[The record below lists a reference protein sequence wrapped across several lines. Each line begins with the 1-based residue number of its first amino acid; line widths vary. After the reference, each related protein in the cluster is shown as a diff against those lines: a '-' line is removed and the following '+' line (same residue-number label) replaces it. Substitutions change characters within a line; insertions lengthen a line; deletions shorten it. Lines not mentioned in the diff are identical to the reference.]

1 MKLKASV
8 FPLKNQI
15 VSIIMFHLKS
25 HKMMVW
31 HEFSIWKGNYIG
43 SPHFWDKPNQWMQ
56 ESRLPR
62 QRKLREAVPDN
73 PCTVY
78 LPAVT
83 PRITANIC
91 KICCIVPAPLMV
103 ICQPM
108 SSPDNDCW
116 PTLCWSLLEGLS
128 LKAPSRECFLWPLV
142 WCSQS
147 VSNQCWK

>member
-43 SPHFWDKPNQWMQ
+43 SPHFWNKPNQWMQ

-78 LPAVT
+78 LPTVT

-91 KICCIVPAPLMV
+91 KICCILPDPLMV
-103 ICQPM
+103 ICLPM
-108 SSPDNDCW
+108 SSQDNNCW
-116 PTLCWSLLEGLS
+116 PSAGASWRVSASKLQFAWMFFVAPGLMFT
-128 LKAPSRECFLWPLV
+128 KRI
-142 WCSQS
+142 
-147 VSNQCWK
+147 